1 MVLNCERCKSQFT
14 TEYLLQKHLNRK
26 IPCNIIFLCLKCKKI
41 FASKYSLERH
51 YNNKKPCV
59 EVPKYIKSV
68 KKNINDKLKDKL
80 ILLEK
85 QKEISIEI
93 QKGKDESKLEIERE
107 RVRKKEIDLA
117 IQKEKKILLE
127 QKELA
132 IKEEKRLKRKEARRI
147 QEEKRDILEMEVQRE
162 AMLEFERDQRKIQ
175 LAIEKAKQIELKAQI
190 QKDKAREL
198 KERKELEYSRAYQKT
213 RDHRENIKLYAE
225 NNEKKIQKQKEA
237 KLEIIKAK
245 AESMKNIEVM
255 RSERKEQTP
264 QIINNGIIINNI
276 NICIDHIKKHHMD
289 KLNID
294 FKQMQPLAIEYL
306 RQNVISHDENKSAK
320 FLVDIFEKYD
330 TCNGILDHIIRMAY
344 NNLELDDKRCIWYMK
359 TPEYY
364 FSGSVNKNEKI
375 VKLIDFDKELF
386 PLIKPMLSTVLI
398 RMTAMVTKY
407 VKMGCN
413 YEEGGESTK
422 YMKHQNLLYYQRNVL
437 PFVDECLKDIRKMSN
452 KVFEIESPAA
462 LPIIV

>member
-1 MVLNCERCKSQFT
+1 MNLRCKLCQSIFT
-14 TEYLLQKHLNRK
+14 SEYLLLKHKNRK
-26 IPCNIIFLCLKCKKI
+26 IPCNTIFKCDRCDKILSTHYALENHYKRKIPCIKPTTIINPINQKK
-41 FASKYSLERH
+41 SK
-51 YNNKKPCV
+51 NFKK
-59 EVPKYIKSV
+59 EI
-68 KKNINDKLKDKL
+68 I
-80 ILLEK
+80 ILEK
-85 QKEISIEI
+85 KKEIEIEKANI
-93 QKGKDESKLEIERE
+93 KLEILKI
-107 RVRKKEIDLA
+107 KK
-117 IQKEKKILLE
+117 
-127 QKELA
+127 
-132 IKEEKRLKRKEARRI
+132 KEARRI

-175 LAIEKAKQIELKAQI
+175 LATEKTKQIELKAQI
-190 QKDKAREL
+190 QKEKAQL
-198 KERKELEYSRAYQKT
+198 KELEYSRAHQKT
-213 RDHRENIKLYAE
+213 REHRENIKLYAE

-245 AESMKNIEVM
+245 AESMKSIEIM

-276 NICIDHIKKHHMD
+276 NICIDHIKEHHMD
-289 KLNID
+289 KLNIE

-320 FLVDIFEKYD
+320 HLVDIFEKYD

-359 TPEYY
+359 NPEYY
-364 FSGSVNKNEKI
+364 FSGSVSENEKI

-413 YEEGGESTK
+413 YEKGGESTK

-437 PFVDECLKDIRKMSN
+437 PFVDECLKDIKKMSN
-452 KVFEIESPAA
+452 KVFEIESPQA